1 MVKSLLKG
9 IGDTKKVEKFYDD
22 WSKNY
27 EQSLIDWN
35 YKAPRQSVNILN
47 KYVKIK
53 PKNILDL
60 ACGTGLFLEEYSKFY
75 PQCICDG
82 SDISQKIIDIS
93 KKKKIYCLLYTSP
106 SPRDY
111 TRSRM
116 PSSA

>member
-47 KYVKIK
+47 KYIK
-53 PKNILDL
+53 TRNERIINICPASTPKLKPIKAGINLSCINPIED
-60 ACGTGLFLEEYSKFY
+60 KF
-75 PQCICDG
+75 PANPKPC
-82 SDISQKIIDIS
+82 
-93 KKKKIYCLLYTSP
+93 TSP
-106 SPRDY
+106 NNIV
-111 TRSRM
+111 TININF
-116 PSSA
+116 